1 MTKEEY
7 FEERQKLIDQAQK
20 LLDDEKMEEAEEVT
34 NKIKNLDSSF
44 ETEVKARANL
54 RALED
59 NNKIDPIIAD
69 MMFNNGSISLS
80 NGETSYS
87 VTSQP
92 IEKNNLYSY
101 TAREGNKIRALGK
114 KDSFRSSLNI
124 NNSQNLSLGK
134 YIKGMHI
141 GDWKDANVEMEAYKA
156 LNTSTG
162 STLIPRELSAEIID
176 LARNK
181 MALSNINVIPMETNN
196 LTLAKVKSDPKFS
209 FKKELEVA
217 TQSDMEFEGIEL
229 RTKTV
234 YGYMKISLELLE
246 SAGNID
252 AIISNAIAE
261 SIASAI
267 DKAGLYG
274 VGENEPKG

>member
-7 FEERQKLIDQAQK
+7 YEERQKLIDQAQK

-59 NNKIDPIIAD
+59 DNDEIHPIIAD

-80 NGETSYS
+80 NGETSYN

-209 FKKELEVA
+209 FKKELKVA

-234 YGYMKISLELLE
+234 YGYMKI
-246 SAGNID
+246 
-252 AIISNAIAE
+252 
-261 SIASAI
+261 
-267 DKAGLYG
+267 
-274 VGENEPKG
+274 